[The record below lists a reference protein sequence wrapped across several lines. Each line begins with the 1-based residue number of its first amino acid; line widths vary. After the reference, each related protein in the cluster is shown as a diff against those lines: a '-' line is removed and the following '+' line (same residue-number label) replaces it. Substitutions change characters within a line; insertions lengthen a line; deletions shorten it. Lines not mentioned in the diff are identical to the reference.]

1 MALEFRNLSKK
12 EYDLTL
18 IETVSLKLELG
29 IFNTILGPTL
39 SGKTT
44 LLRLMAG
51 LDRPTNGE
59 IWFKENNVTNFPVQK
74 RNVAMVYQQFI
85 NYPNMTVFEN
95 IASPLR
101 VKKTPPKEI
110 ISRVQKVAE
119 LLKISPLLNRRPEEL
134 SGGQQQRTALARALA
149 KEAELVLLDEPLA
162 NLDYKLRE
170 ELREELPKLF
180 EETGATVV
188 YTTTEPSEAL
198 LLGGYSATLYEG
210 RITQYDRTRSL
221 YKDPKNLIAAK
232 IFSDPPLNTVKIEKN
247 RNDLNLDGGVCWKGA
262 KNLKIPDGNYT
273 LGFRAH
279 HLKIESSRND
289 DFKISGEV
297 LVTELSGSESFVHIK
312 SNENIWVIHT
322 HGIYN
327 FQQGEQIQ
335 MYLSISNC
343 FIFSIDGNRVY
354 NNGIKK

>member
-1 MALEFRNLSKK
+1 MALEFRNLCKI
-12 EYDLTL
+12 EDDLTL
-18 IETVSLKLELG
+18 IAPISLKLKPG

-51 LDRPTNGE
+51 LDKPTSGE
-59 IWFKENNVTNFPVQK
+59 IWYKEINVTNIPVQK

-85 NYPNMTVFEN
+85 NYPSMTVFEN

-101 VKKTPPKEI
+101 VKRMPENEI
-110 ISRVQKVAE
+110 KSRVRNVAD
-119 LLKISPLLNRRPEEL
+119 LLKISPLLKRLPSEL
-134 SGGQQQRTALARALA
+134 SGGQQQRTALARALT

-170 ELREELPKLF
+170 ELREELPRLF

-198 LLGGYSATLYEG
+198 LLGGYSATLHEG
-210 RITQYDRTRSL
+210 RITQYDQTQSL
-221 YKDPKNLIAAK
+221 YKNPKSLIAAK
-232 IFSDPPLNTVKIEKN
+232 TFSDPPLNTVKVKKSGEGIFLE
-247 RNDLNLDGGVCWKGA
+247 GGVRWKTT
-262 KNLKIPDGNYT
+262 KYSNIPNGNYT

-279 HLKIESSRND
+279 HLKLNSSKTD
-289 DFKISGEV
+289 DIKLLGEV
-297 LVTELSGSESFVHIK
+297 LVTELSGSESFVHLK
-312 SNENIWVIHT
+312 SNENNWVVHT

-327 FQQGEQIQ
+327 YRQGEQIE

-343 FIFSIDGNRVY
+343 FLFDSDEIRVY
-354 NNGIKK
+354 EK